1 MSNVVT
7 RIAPSPTGDMHIG
20 TARTALFNWLYARG
34 RNGKFLLR
42 IEDTDKGRSTQAAK
56 DAILTGLAWLGLDFD
71 GDPISQSERA
81 PRHIEIAYKLLGTGQ
96 AYKCFLSEN
105 EINDLRSLAIKNKS
119 PAAFRSPWRDAPPS
133 TFPDKP
139 FVIRIKAPQSGATII
154 NDEVQGNI
162 SIKNNQLDDMILLRS
177 DGTPVYML
185 AVAVDDHDMGVTH
198 IIRGDDH
205 LNNAARQNLIYS
217 ALNWSIPVYAHIPLI
232 HGEDGKKLSKRNA
245 ATSVIEYKKMGYPAS
260 AMRNYLARLGWSH
273 GDDEFFTDEQAKRW
287 FDLQSIGKSP
297 SRFDFKKLSNISKL
311 HIANTDN
318 AALLHELTEYL
329 TTVNQPSFSQSHLN
343 GLLKSLDFTKSS
355 VKNFPELI
363 EKNSFI
369 LKDRPVNID
378 PDVKEKIEEFPLKT
392 LKILTPQL
400 QNVKWDRSELEELLN
415 SVCEQLELKLRTV
428 APIFRAALAGSS
440 KTPSVFD
447 MMIVLGKEE
456 TISRLIEFEVKY
468 SKEI

>member
-42 IEDTDKGRSTQAAK
+42 IEDTDKNRSTDAAQ
-56 DAILTGLAWLGLDFD
+56 DAILDGMKWLGLDFD
-71 GDPISQSERA
+71 GEPISQSKRA
-81 PRHIEIAYKLLGTGQ
+81 PRHVEIANKLLETGK
-96 AYKCFLSEN
+96 AYKCFLTET
-105 EINDLRSLAIKNKS
+105 EIDDLRKLAINNKS
-119 PAAFRSPWRDAPPS
+119 PSAFRSPWRNALPS
-133 TFPDKP
+133 TFPKKP
-139 FVIRIKAPQSGATII
+139 FVIRIKAPENGSTVIK
-154 NDEVQGNI
+154 DEVQGDI
-162 SIKNNQLDDMILLRS
+162 VIKNSQLDDMILLRS
-177 DGTPVYML
+177 DGSPVYML

-217 ALNWSIPVYAHIPLI
+217 ALNWTIPVYAHIPLI

-245 ATSVIEYKKMGYPAS
+245 ATSVIEYKKMGYPAA

-273 GDDEFFTDEQAKRW
+273 GDDEFFTDEQAKTW
-287 FDLQSIGKSP
+287 FNLQSIGKSP

-318 AALLHELTEYL
+318 AALLHELTGYL
-329 TTVNQPSFSQSHLN
+329 KAVGQPAFSQAQFN
-343 GLLKSLDFTKSS
+343 GLLKSLDFTKNA
-355 VKNFPELI
+355 VKSFSELV
-363 EKNSFI
+363 EKNRFI
-369 LKDRPVNID
+369 LQERPIFLD
-378 PDVKEKIEEFPLKT
+378 PDIEERIKGFPLNV

-400 QNVKWDRSELEELLN
+400 QNVRWDRNYLEESLN
-415 SVCEQLELKLRTV
+415 LVCEQIELKFRDV
-428 APIFRAALAGSS
+428 APILRAALAGSS

-447 MMIVLGKEE
+447 MMIVLGKTE
-456 TISRLIEFEVKY
+456 TIERLIEFEDTYKN
-468 SKEI
+468 

>member
-42 IEDTDKGRSTQAAK
+42 IEDTDKNRSTDAAQ
-56 DAILTGLAWLGLDFD
+56 DAILDGMKWLGLDFD
-71 GDPISQSERA
+71 GEPISQSKRA
-81 PRHIEIAYKLLGTGQ
+81 PRHVEIANKLLETGK
-96 AYKCFLSEN
+96 AYKCFLTET
-105 EINDLRSLAIKNKS
+105 EIDDLRNLAINNKS
-119 PAAFRSPWRDAPPS
+119 PSAFRSPWRNALPS
-133 TFPDKP
+133 TFPKKP
-139 FVIRIKAPQSGATII
+139 FVIRIKAPENGSTVIK
-154 NDEVQGNI
+154 DEVQGDI
-162 SIKNNQLDDMILLRS
+162 VIKNSQLDDMILLRS
-177 DGTPVYML
+177 DGSPVYIL

-217 ALNWSIPVYAHIPLI
+217 ALNWPIPVYAHIPLI

-245 ATSVIEYKKMGYPAS
+245 ATSVIEYKKMGYPAA

-273 GDDEFFTDEQAKRW
+273 GDDEFFTDEQAKTW
-287 FDLQSIGKSP
+287 FNLQSIGKSP

-318 AALLHELTEYL
+318 AALLHELTGYL
-329 TTVNQPSFSQSHLN
+329 KAVGQPAFSQAQLN
-343 GLLKSLDFTKSS
+343 SLLKSLDFTKNA
-355 VKNFPELI
+355 VKSFSELI
-363 EKNSFI
+363 EKNRFI
-369 LKDRPVNID
+369 LQERPISLD
-378 PDVKEKIEEFPLKT
+378 PDIEGRIEDLPLNV

-400 QNVKWDRSELEELLN
+400 QNVRWKRNYLEELLN
-415 SVCEQLELKLRTV
+415 LVCEQIELKFRDV
-428 APIFRAALAGSS
+428 APILRAALVGSS

-447 MMIVLGKEE
+447 MMIVLGRVE
-456 TISRLIEFEVKY
+456 TIERLIEFEDTFKN
-468 SKEI
+468 

>member
-1 MSNVVT
+1 MSKVVT

-34 RNGKFLLR
+34 RHGKFLLR

-56 DAILTGLAWLGLDFD
+56 DAILTGMAWLGLDFD

-81 PRHIEIAYKLLGTGQ
+81 PRHIEIAYKLLEIGQ
-96 AYKCFLSEN
+96 AYKCFLSEY
-105 EINDLRSLAIKNKS
+105 EINELRSLAIKNKS
-119 PAAFRSPWRDAPPS
+119 TAAFRSPWREAPPS
-133 TFPDKP
+133 TFPNKP

-162 SIKNNQLDDMILLRS
+162 SIQNNQLDDMVLLRS

-217 ALNWSIPVYAHIPLI
+217 ALNWNIPVYAHIPLI
-232 HGEDGKKLSKRNA
+232 HGEDGKKLSKRNL

-273 GDDEFFTDEQAKRW
+273 GDDEFFTDEQAKKW
-287 FDLQSIGKSP
+287 FDLQHIGKSP

-318 AALLHELTEYL
+318 AALLHELIEYL
-329 TTVNQPSFSQSHLN
+329 NVVDHPRLTQNHLN
-343 GLLKSLDFTKSS
+343 GLLRSLDFTKSS
-355 VKNFPELI
+355 VKSFPELI

-369 LKDRPVNID
+369 LKDRPITID
-378 PDVKEKIEEFPLKT
+378 PDVREKIEEFPLKT

-415 SVCEQLELKLRTV
+415 SVCEQVELKFRTV
-428 APIFRAALAGSS
+428 ASILRA
-440 KTPSVFD
+440 TC
-447 MMIVLGKEE
+447 
-456 TISRLIEFEVKY
+456 
-468 SKEI
+468 

>member
-42 IEDTDKGRSTQAAK
+42 IEDTDKNRSTDAAQ
-56 DAILTGLAWLGLDFD
+56 DAILDGMKWLGLDFD
-71 GDPISQSERA
+71 GEPISQSKRA
-81 PRHIEIAYKLLGTGQ
+81 PRHVEIANKLLETGK
-96 AYKCFLSEN
+96 AYKCFLTET
-105 EINDLRSLAIKNKS
+105 EINDLRNLAINNKS
-119 PAAFRSPWRDAPPS
+119 PSAFRSPWRNALPS
-133 TFPDKP
+133 TFPKKP
-139 FVIRIKAPQSGATII
+139 FVIRIKAPENGSTVIK
-154 NDEVQGNI
+154 DEVQGDI
-162 SIKNNQLDDMILLRS
+162 VIKNSQLDDMILLRS
-177 DGTPVYML
+177 DGSPVYML

-217 ALNWSIPVYAHIPLI
+217 ALNWAIPVYAHIPLI

-245 ATSVIEYKKMGYPAS
+245 ATSVIEYKKMGYPAA

-273 GDDEFFTDEQAKRW
+273 GDDEFFTDEQAKTW
-287 FDLQSIGKSP
+287 FNLQSIGKSP

-318 AALLHELTEYL
+318 AALLHELTGYL
-329 TTVNQPSFSQSHLN
+329 KAVGQPAFSQAQLN
-343 GLLKSLDFTKSS
+343 GLLKSLDFTKNA
-355 VKNFPELI
+355 VKSFSELI
-363 EKNSFI
+363 EKNRFI
-369 LKDRPVNID
+369 LQERPISLD
-378 PDVKEKIEEFPLKT
+378 PDIEESIEDLPLNV

-400 QNVKWDRSELEELLN
+400 QNVRWKRNYLEELLN
-415 SVCEQLELKLRTV
+415 LVCEQIELKFRDV
-428 APIFRAALAGSS
+428 APILRAALVGSS

-447 MMIVLGKEE
+447 MMIVLGRVE
-456 TISRLIEFEVKY
+456 TIERLIEFEDTFKN
-468 SKEI
+468 

>member
-42 IEDTDKGRSTQAAK
+42 IEDTDKNRSTDAAQ
-56 DAILTGLAWLGLDFD
+56 DAILDGMKWLGLDFD
-71 GDPISQSERA
+71 GEPISQSKRA
-81 PRHIEIAYKLLGTGQ
+81 PRHVEIANKLLETGK
-96 AYKCFLSEN
+96 AYKCFLTET
-105 EINDLRSLAIKNKS
+105 EIDDLRKLAINNKS
-119 PAAFRSPWRDAPPS
+119 PSAFRSPWRNALPS
-133 TFPDKP
+133 TFPKKP
-139 FVIRIKAPQSGATII
+139 FVIRIKAPENGSTVIK
-154 NDEVQGNI
+154 DEVQGDI
-162 SIKNNQLDDMILLRS
+162 VIKNSQLDDMILLRS
-177 DGTPVYML
+177 DGSPVYML

-217 ALNWSIPVYAHIPLI
+217 ALNWTIPVYAHIPLI

-245 ATSVIEYKKMGYPAS
+245 ATSVIEYKKMGYPAA

-273 GDDEFFTDEQAKRW
+273 GDDEFFTDEQAKTW
-287 FDLQSIGKSP
+287 FNLQSIGKSP

-318 AALLHELTEYL
+318 AALLHELAGYL
-329 TTVNQPSFSQSHLN
+329 KAVGQPAFSQAQFN
-343 GLLKSLDFTKSS
+343 GLLKSLDFTKNA
-355 VKNFPELI
+355 VKSFSELV
-363 EKNSFI
+363 EKNRFI
-369 LKDRPVNID
+369 LQERPIFLD
-378 PDVKEKIEEFPLKT
+378 PDIEERIKGFPLNV

-400 QNVKWDRSELEELLN
+400 QNVRWDRNYLEESLN
-415 SVCEQLELKLRTV
+415 LVCEQIELKFRDV
-428 APIFRAALAGSS
+428 APILRAALAGSS

-447 MMIVLGKEE
+447 MMIVLGRTE
-456 TISRLIEFEVKY
+456 TIERLIEFEDTYKN
-468 SKEI
+468 

>member
-42 IEDTDKGRSTQAAK
+42 IEDTDKNRSTDAAQ
-56 DAILTGLAWLGLDFD
+56 DAILDGMKWLGLDFD
-71 GDPISQSERA
+71 GEPISQSKRA
-81 PRHIEIAYKLLGTGQ
+81 PRHVEIANKLLETGK
-96 AYKCFLSEN
+96 AYKCFLTET
-105 EINDLRSLAIKNKS
+105 EIDDLRKLAINNKS
-119 PAAFRSPWRDAPPS
+119 PSAFRSPWRNALPS
-133 TFPDKP
+133 TFPKKP
-139 FVIRIKAPQSGATII
+139 FVIRIKAPENGSTVIK
-154 NDEVQGNI
+154 DEVQGDI
-162 SIKNNQLDDMILLRS
+162 VIKNSQLDDMILLRS
-177 DGTPVYML
+177 DGSPVYML

-217 ALNWSIPVYAHIPLI
+217 ALNWTIPVYAHIPLI

-245 ATSVIEYKKMGYPAS
+245 ATSVIEYKKMGYPAA

-273 GDDEFFTDEQAKRW
+273 GDHEFFTDEQAKTW
-287 FDLQSIGKSP
+287 FNLQSIGKSP

-318 AALLHELTEYL
+318 AALLHELAGYL
-329 TTVNQPSFSQSHLN
+329 KAVGQPAFSQAQFN
-343 GLLKSLDFTKSS
+343 GLLKSLDFTKNA
-355 VKNFPELI
+355 VKSFSELV
-363 EKNSFI
+363 EKNRFI
-369 LKDRPVNID
+369 LQERPIFLD
-378 PDVKEKIEEFPLKT
+378 PDIEERIKGFPLNV

-400 QNVKWDRSELEELLN
+400 QNVRWDRNYLEESLN
-415 SVCEQLELKLRTV
+415 LVCEQIELKFRDV
-428 APIFRAALAGSS
+428 APILRAALAGSS

-447 MMIVLGKEE
+447 MMIVLGKTE
-456 TISRLIEFEVKY
+456 TIERLIEFEDTYKN
-468 SKEI
+468 

>member
-287 FDLQSIGKSP
+287 FDLPSIGKSP

-311 HIANTDN
+311 HIANKDN

-329 TTVNQPSFSQSHLN
+329 TTVDQPSLSQSHLN
-343 GLLKSLDFTKSS
+343 GLLKSLDFTKLS
-355 VKNFPELI
+355 VKSFPELI

-400 QNVKWDRSELEELLN
+400 QNVKWDRSKLEELLN

>member
-245 ATSVIEYKKMGYPAS
+245 ATSIIEYKKMGYPAS

-318 AALLHELTEYL
+318 AALLHELTGYL

-400 QNVKWDRSELEELLN
+400 QNVKWDRSKLEELLN

>member
-42 IEDTDKGRSTQAAK
+42 IEDTDKNRSTDAAQ
-56 DAILTGLAWLGLDFD
+56 DAILDGMKWLGLDFD
-71 GDPISQSERA
+71 GEPISQSKRA
-81 PRHIEIAYKLLGTGQ
+81 PRHVEIANKLLETGK
-96 AYKCFLSEN
+96 AYKCFLTET
-105 EINDLRSLAIKNKS
+105 EIDDLRKLAINNKS
-119 PAAFRSPWRDAPPS
+119 PSAFRSPWRNALPS
-133 TFPDKP
+133 TFPKKP
-139 FVIRIKAPQSGATII
+139 FVIRIKAPENGSTVIK
-154 NDEVQGNI
+154 DEVQGDI
-162 SIKNNQLDDMILLRS
+162 VIKNSQLDDMILLRS
-177 DGTPVYML
+177 DGSPVYML

-217 ALNWSIPVYAHIPLI
+217 ALNWTIPVYAHIPLI

-245 ATSVIEYKKMGYPAS
+245 ATSVIEYKKMGYPAA

-273 GDDEFFTDEQAKRW
+273 GDDEFFTDEQAKTW
-287 FDLQSIGKSP
+287 FNLQSIGKSP

-318 AALLHELTEYL
+318 AALLHELTGYL
-329 TTVNQPSFSQSHLN
+329 KAVGQPAFSQAQFN
-343 GLLKSLDFTKSS
+343 GLLKSLDFTKNA
-355 VKNFPELI
+355 VKSFSELV
-363 EKNSFI
+363 EKNRFI
-369 LKDRPVNID
+369 LQERPIFLD
-378 PDVKEKIEEFPLKT
+378 PDIEERIKGFPLNV

-400 QNVKWDRSELEELLN
+400 QNVRWERNYLEELLN
-415 SVCEQLELKLRTV
+415 LVCEQIELKFRDV
-428 APIFRAALAGSS
+428 APILRAALAGSS

-447 MMIVLGKEE
+447 MMIVLGRTE
-456 TISRLIEFEVKY
+456 TIERLIEFEDTYKN
-468 SKEI
+468 